1 MVVHI
6 RAGVYRL
13 TRSLELSEGD
23 SGREFFVLVEGVA
36 EVRRKG
42 RKVSTMKPGDFFGE
56 IALVSD
62 RPRTATVT
70 VAAPGR
76 VLVMT
81 DRAFRELMQRM
92 PSIQLKVLAAVVDRF
107 AYLNVGL
114 GIVLAFIGVKMLIA
128 GVYKSPI
135 TTSLLVVASVLLGSV
150 LLSLARP
157 PKQLK
162 PPGETSIRQSP
173 LITSAPDE

>member
-1 MVVHI
+1 MLRHDAKMDLIKNAPLFARCSKSELRDIAAVADEI
-6 RAGVYRL
+6 DLREGKEL
-13 TRSLELSEGD
+13 TREGEP
-23 SGREFFVLVEGVA
+23 GREFFVLVEGVA

-42 RKVSTMKPGDFFGE
+42 RKFSTMKPGDFFGE

-92 PSIQLKVLAAVVDRF
+92 PSIQLKVLAAVVDR
-107 AYLNVGL
+107 L
-114 GIVLAFIGVKMLIA
+114 
-128 GVYKSPI
+128 
-135 TTSLLVVASVLLGSV
+135 
-150 LLSLARP
+150 P
-157 PKQLK
+157 PD
-162 PPGETSIRQSP
+162 SF
-173 LITSAPDE
+173 